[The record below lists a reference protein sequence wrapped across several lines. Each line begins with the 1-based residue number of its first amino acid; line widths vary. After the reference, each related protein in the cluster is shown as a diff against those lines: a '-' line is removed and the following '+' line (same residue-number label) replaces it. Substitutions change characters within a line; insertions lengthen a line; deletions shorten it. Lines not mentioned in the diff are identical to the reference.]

1 MEKTRKPSSHALS
14 GVTAPP
20 IEPEAAE
27 EYRKKWGMY
36 PPKAHTLLVPPEYRL
51 KPRDNASAAVSHVAS
66 NHEVEAKPLGD
77 VGKP

>member
-36 PPKAHTLLVPPEYRL
+36 PPKAHTLLIPPEYRL
-51 KPRDNASAAVSHVAS
+51 KPSTA
-66 NHEVEAKPLGD
+66 EAKPL
-77 VGKP
+77 VNEPSKKP